1 MIQKVIEGAVVMNVQ
16 RGVKKSYDV
25 GRSGKDGRRKGTG
38 CSITTGTAYITKE
51 GGHCRQ

>member
-1 MIQKVIEGAVVMNVQ
+1 MEAAVGMNVH

-25 GRSGKDGRRKGTG
+25 RRRKGAG
-38 CSITTGTAYITKE
+38 CSITTGTMYITKE